1 MVRVQMHSP
10 VKGGGAIVSPAR
22 CDIFKSCQDENV
34 AVEIASPLKISAVLK
49 FRFSTTIPL
58 KRPGDK
64 FDPLPPLL
72 TLQNQFHCSWVN
84 SVSVDKLRQ
93 EANKYSR

>member
-1 MVRVQMHSP
+1 MHSP

-34 AVEIASPLKISAVLK
+34 GIAVEIASPLKISAFLK
-49 FRFSTTIPL
+49 FRFSTTIGLPL
-58 KRPGDK
+58 KSPGDK

-72 TLQNQFHCSWVN
+72 TLQNQWVN
-84 SVSVDKLRQ
+84 SVSVDKLR
-93 EANKYSR
+93 E